1 MKAGAARRLLP
12 CLLVAVLAACAGSG
26 KLPDAQDRLP
36 GSTTELK
43 TASDETTI
51 DKRAAIRLQLAIG
64 YYQNGAY
71 EVALDEIK
79 MALAAKPDMSS
90 AYSVRALI
98 YTAMNEMVLAEENHL
113 RAISLAPRNPEL
125 NNNYGQFLCQ
135 VGRPA
140 LGLAQLD
147 IALKSPTYQSP
158 VLALVNSGNCAV
170 KMKNFDQA
178 ERFLMD
184 ASRYEPD
191 LPAIQ
196 VGLAQVYY
204 ARRDYERAGFFINRL
219 LTMIKPEAMAAEP
232 LWLAIRVQ
240 RKLGDKPLET
250 SLGTQ
255 LRRRHPGSP
264 EFLAFQR
271 GAFDE

>member
-1 MKAGAARRLLP
+1 MKPAAASRLLP
-12 CLLVAVLAACAGSG
+12 CLFAALLAACAGTG
-26 KLPDAQDRLP
+26 APDAQDRLP

-43 TASDETTI
+43 TASDQTAA
-51 DKRAAIRLQLAIG
+51 DKRASIRLQLAIG
-64 YYQNGAY
+64 YYQSGSY

-79 MALAAKPDMSS
+79 LALAAKPNMSS

-147 IALKSPTYQSP
+147 IALKNPTYQSP
-158 VLALVNSGNCAV
+158 VLALVNSGNCAL
-170 KMKNFDQA
+170 KMKNYELA

-204 ARRDYERAGFFINRL
+204 ERRDYPRAGFFINRL